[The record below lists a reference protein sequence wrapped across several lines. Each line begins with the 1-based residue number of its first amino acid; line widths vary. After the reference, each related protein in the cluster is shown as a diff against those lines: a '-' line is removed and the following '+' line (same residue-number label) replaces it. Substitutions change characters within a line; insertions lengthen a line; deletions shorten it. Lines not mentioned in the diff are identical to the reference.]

1 MLLKETF
8 RYQNFLT
15 TLIDNALAYVNDKNN
30 VTTTTQTHKRSQ
42 SNPNATDE
50 VITVVVDR
58 DYNWS
63 VEDILG
69 FIDFVI
75 NEKSELSDEIA
86 SVKNQT
92 SNNIDTML
100 SKNKSIQRVL
110 DSLKYGNSRIK
121 ESNKISRGNGFL
133 INVNGDQ
140 VPYYYDIEEK
150 ITLDFDRNEVNNFIK
165 KLKTKADA
173 NSLEVEKLNVTLD
186 VGFIPYFN
194 VTDTFEECVN
204 DYLINVIGKSI
215 S

>member
-8 RYQNFLT
+8 RYQNFLN
-15 TLIDNALAYVNDKNN
+15 TLIDNALAYVNDRNN
-30 VTTTTQTHKRSQ
+30 VTTITQTHKRSQ
-42 SNPNATDE
+42 ANPNATDE

-63 VEDILG
+63 VGDVLG
-69 FIDFVI
+69 FIGFVI

-86 SVKNQT
+86 RVKSKA
-92 SNNIDTML
+92 SNNIDTIL
-100 SKNKSIQRVL
+100 SKNKSIQKVL

-121 ESNKISRGNGFL
+121 ESNKISSGKGFL

-150 ITLDFDRNEVNNFIK
+150 ITLDFDRNEVNTFIK
-165 KLKTKADA
+165 TLKTKADA

-186 VGFIPYFN
+186 VDFTPYFN

-204 DYLINVIGKSI
+204 DYITNII
-215 S
+215 